1 MGLDDSGK
9 DVWRLAQNVLGN
21 FASKSVLNQI
31 AVSKI
36 VDLLV
41 LDVMEY
47 LWTSHPQQKY
57 NIVHNWGDSNVLCQ
71 STKDVT
77 VELNCINQAVCLVG
91 ILTWLGSQP

>member
-1 MGLDDSGK
+1 MGRADSGQ

-41 LDVMEY
+41 LNVMEY
-47 LWTSHPQQKY
+47 LWTIPHSFGMRVSIIGGMQMCCVKVPKTLLW
-57 NIVHNWGDSNVLCQ
+57 N
-71 STKDVT
+71 
-77 VELNCINQAVCLVG
+77 
-91 ILTWLGSQP
+91 

>member
-1 MGLDDSGK
+1 MGRADSGK

-47 LWTSHPQQKY
+47 LWTFH
-57 NIVHNWGDSNVLCQ
+57 
-71 STKDVT
+71 
-77 VELNCINQAVCLVG
+77 CLRGMRVSIIGG
-91 ILTWLGSQP
+91 IQMCCVKVAKTLLWN

>member
-1 MGLDDSGK
+1 MGRADSGK

-47 LWTSHPQQKY
+47 SRTSHLL
-57 NIVHNWGDSNVLCQ
+57 WM
-71 STKDVT
+71 T
-77 VELNCINQAVCLVG
+77 VSIIGG
-91 ILTWLGSQP
+91 IQMCFVKVPKTLLWN

>member
-1 MGLDDSGK
+1 MGRDDSGK

-31 AVSKI
+31 AVSKL

-47 LWTSHPQQKY
+47 LWTSHLL
-57 NIVHNWGDSNVLCQ
+57 GM
-71 STKDVT
+71 T
-77 VELNCINQAVCLVG
+77 VSIIGG
-91 ILTWLGSQP
+91 IQMCCVKVPKTLLWN

>member
-1 MGLDDSGK
+1 MGRADSGK

-31 AVSKI
+31 AVSKF

-47 LWTSHPQQKY
+47 LWTSHCP
-57 NIVHNWGDSNVLCQ
+57 VLDDGFHNWGIQMCCVKVPKTLLWN
-71 STKDVT
+71 
-77 VELNCINQAVCLVG
+77 
-91 ILTWLGSQP
+91 

>member
-1 MGLDDSGK
+1 MGRADSGQ

-47 LWTSHPQQKY
+47 LWTSHLL
-57 NIVHNWGDSNVLCQ
+57 GM
-71 STKDVT
+71 T
-77 VELNCINQAVCLVG
+77 VSIIGG
-91 ILTWLGSQP
+91 IQMCCVKVPKTLLWN

>member
-1 MGLDDSGK
+1 MGRADSGQ

-41 LDVMEY
+41 LDVTEY
-47 LWTSHPQQKY
+47 LWTCHLL
-57 NIVHNWGDSNVLCQ
+57 GM
-71 STKDVT
+71 T
-77 VELNCINQAVCLVG
+77 VSIIGG
-91 ILTWLGSQP
+91 IQMCCAKVPKTLLWN

>member
-1 MGLDDSGK
+1 MGRADSGK

-31 AVSKI
+31 AVSKL

-47 LWTSHPQQKY
+47 LCTFHCL
-57 NIVHNWGDSNVLCQ
+57 WGMRVS
-71 STKDVT
+71 
-77 VELNCINQAVCLVG
+77 IIGG
-91 ILTWLGSQP
+91 IQTCCVKVPKTLLWN

>member
-1 MGLDDSGK
+1 MGRADSGK

-31 AVSKI
+31 AVSKL

-47 LWTSHPQQKY
+47 LWTSHLL
-57 NIVHNWGDSNVLCQ
+57 GM
-71 STKDVT
+71 T
-77 VELNCINQAVCLVG
+77 VSIIGG
-91 ILTWLGSQP
+91 IQMCCVKVPKTLLWN

>member
-1 MGLDDSGK
+1 MGRAGSGQ

-41 LDVMEY
+41 LDVLDVMEY
-47 LWTSHPQQKY
+47 FRTSH
-57 NIVHNWGDSNVLCQ
+57 G
-71 STKDVT
+71 
-77 VELNCINQAVCLVG
+77 
-91 ILTWLGSQP
+91 

>member
-1 MGLDDSGK
+1 MGRADSGQ

-47 LWTSHPQQKY
+47 LWTSHLL
-57 NIVHNWGDSNVLCQ
+57 GM
-71 STKDVT
+71 T
-77 VELNCINQAVCLVG
+77 VSLIGG
-91 ILTWLGSQP
+91 IQMCCVKVPKTLLWN